1 MAKAP
6 KSTTVAT
13 RASTA
18 VATKSTMAAV
28 EALRARLNAPTGDK
42 IKISDKQF
50 HLPGGDITDS
60 MDVVIVDF
68 VYYNAYYDS
77 VFDKDNITPPAC
89 IALSPEPK
97 GMTPSDN
104 SPDKQN
110 DTCTG
115 CWANEF
121 GSKGK
126 GKACA
131 NRILIAVL
139 PADASEDTPLSI
151 LDISPTATKGFSS
164 YLGSV
169 ARALGKMPYEVI
181 THVECN
187 QSLKYDVAVFSDPQL
202 IDDEAFIGMVE
213 SRVDEARERLMTEPD
228 MTVEEKAAPAAKRA
242 SKLKGPAKR
251 R

>member
-6 KSTTVAT
+6 KTAVAK
-13 RASTA
+13 AKSTA
-18 VATKSTMAAV
+18 VATRSTNAAV

-50 HLPGGDITDS
+50 HLPNGEVADS
-60 MDVVIVDF
+60 LDVVIVDF

-77 VFDKDNITPPAC
+77 VYDPDNVTPPAC
-89 IALSPEPK
+89 IALSPDPK
-97 GMTPSDN
+97 GMVPSPN
-104 SPDKQN
+104 SPDPQN
-110 DTCTG
+110 DTCAG

-126 GKACA
+126 GKACG

-139 PADASEDTPLSI
+139 PADADEGTELSI
-151 LDISPTATKGFSS
+151 IDISPTATKGFSA

-187 QSLKYDVAVFSDPQL
+187 PAMKYDVALFSDPQL
-202 IDDEAFIGMVE
+202 IEDEGFIGMVE
-213 SRVDEARERLMTEPD
+213 SRLEEARDRLMTEPD
-228 MTVEEKAAPAAKRA
+228 LTVEEKAAPAKRA